1 MEVALTLIAIYIV
14 WRIIKYIVGTAI
26 KVNQLYNAL
35 KDVRI
40 TTFTNKEFIS
50 EIFNID
56 FLEGEEEVK
65 KAIGLIIIA
74 SLKNNGFHVEYI
86 PGNYKLTEAL
96 TEAIN
101 DIYQIV
107 EEKKLYINAF
117 KD

>member
-1 MEVALTLIAIYIV
+1 MEVVLILIAVYIV
-14 WRIIKYIVGTAI
+14 WRIIKYIVGTTI
-26 KVNQLYNAL
+26 KVNQLYHAL

-40 TTFTNKEFIS
+40 TTFTNKEVIS

-65 KAIGLIIIA
+65 KAIGLVIIA
-74 SLKNNGFHVEYI
+74 SLKNNGYHVEYI

-96 TEAIN
+96 AEAIN

-107 EEKKLYINAF
+107 EEKRSYLDVF
-117 KD
+117 ED

>member
-1 MEVALTLIAIYIV
+1 MEVAITLIAVYIV

-26 KVNQLYNAL
+26 KVNQLYHAL

-40 TTFTNKEFIS
+40 TTFTNKEVIS

-56 FLEGEEEVK
+56 FLEGKEEVK

-74 SLKNNGFHVEYI
+74 SLKDNGYHVEYI
-86 PGNYKLTEAL
+86 PGNYKLKEAL

-107 EEKKLYINAF
+107 EEKKLYVDAF